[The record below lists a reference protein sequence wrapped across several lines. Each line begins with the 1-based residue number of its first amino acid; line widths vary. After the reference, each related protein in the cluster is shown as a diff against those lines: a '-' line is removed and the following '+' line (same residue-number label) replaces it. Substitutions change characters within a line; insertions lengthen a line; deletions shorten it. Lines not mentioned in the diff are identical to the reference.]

1 MKARHKYTHEG
12 RTARFNLPVS
22 RRSKFLRLLDS
33 LLAPPARIHRYR
45 HLSVRMLEDTLDNVD
60 CKPCN

>member
-1 MKARHKYTHEG
+1 MNARHQYRHEG

-22 RRSKFLRLLDS
+22 RPSKLLRLLDS

-45 HLSVRMLEDTLDNVD
+45 HLSVRMLEDTLDTVD
-60 CKPCN
+60 RQRCN